1 MRFMTI
7 YKPGEE
13 TTTPP
18 TQEHIAAMGKFIEE
32 LAKSGV
38 LIMTDGLQHSSKGA
52 RVRLNG
58 DGSFKIIDGP
68 FTETK
73 EIIGGYAIINV
84 KSKAEAIELK
94 KRFLKVAGGGESEIR
109 EMHDQ
114 PAYDSRSPSPT
125 QFADAARTRRQPEAT
140 R

>member
-13 TTTPP
+13 STTPP
-18 TQEHIAAMGKFIEE
+18 TPEHMAAMGEFIEE

-38 LIMTDGLQHSSKGA
+38 LVTTDGLQHSSKGA
-52 RVRLNG
+52 RVRMNA
-58 DGSFKIIDGP
+58 DGSFKITDGP
-68 FTETK
+68 FTEAK
-73 EIIGGYAIINV
+73 EIIGGYAIVNV
-84 KSKAEAIELK
+84 KSKAEAIELT

-109 EMHDQ
+109 QMQDA
-114 PAYDSRSPSPT
+114 PAYDSRSAQT
-125 QFADAARTRRQPEAT
+125 ANAGQRQPESTA